1 MDSINNIMSGGNAI
15 INNKNNCL
23 LSPSIKCDDNINYS
37 SYSSKILPNTTIF
50 NDYITDYNN
59 NFIMDKENK
68 YLIKLPKTCDIQQ
81 NKINECSKL
90 ENINNIKNIITEE
103 SYSLQDYINN
113 PKLLNKFIE
122 NENNFLKI
130 FLSEFKNLFEAL
142 IILDEKNVS
151 HLKINPK
158 NIIFNQKTKKIK
170 FINFGERI
178 NKIFLIN
185 NYFNENRNYKYDFNI
200 YYPFICFFV
209 NYSNYQNYKHLSKE
223 EDTNFINFLKH
234 TFFDEKYTET
244 NNIRKSRN
252 LIRLKEQFTIIK
264 NNEKF
269 IKYKKHIQN
278 YYSSDKTT
286 FFNGI
291 LTYDKNNYI
300 RNTNYK
306 SFLKCTINAVDIYGL
321 SMSLLLFFNIF
332 KNTYSIDPNVYNKLL
347 TCFNDLAINIP
358 SSKIER
364 TCIPKK
370 SFTYFKKRCDEILQY
385 LKKKQP
391 MNINF
396 KKNISDDSQY
406 KLKSSDII
414 IYNENSDKNYIDYN
428 GKLMRAFNAT
438 NIFTHLN
445 NLSSHNYSMIKKN
458 IDKHTGSINRL
469 IILINKEAYYKIKYN
484 LYCSDNEE
492 VNIYTRKCVTRCPK
506 DYQRNFNNRNFKCT
520 RKNIKNKNIKNKNIK
535 NKNINDKNIND
546 KIIKKNKI
554 IEKNKNKKTEKC
566 PLGYERNPF
575 TKTCTR
581 KCPSGYIRNLKFN
594 CISEKDVM

>member
-1 MDSINNIMSGGNAI
+1 
-15 INNKNNCL
+15 
-23 LSPSIKCDDNINYS
+23 
-37 SYSSKILPNTTIF
+37 
-50 NDYITDYNN
+50 
-59 NFIMDKENK
+59 
-68 YLIKLPKTCDIQQ
+68 
-81 NKINECSKL
+81 
-90 ENINNIKNIITEE
+90 
-103 SYSLQDYINN
+103 
-113 PKLLNKFIE
+113 
-122 NENNFLKI
+122 
-130 FLSEFKNLFEAL
+130 
-142 IILDEKNVS
+142 
-151 HLKINPK
+151 
-158 NIIFNQKTKKIK
+158 
-170 FINFGERI
+170 
-178 NKIFLIN
+178 
-185 NYFNENRNYKYDFNI
+185 
-200 YYPFICFFV
+200 
-209 NYSNYQNYKHLSKE
+209 
-223 EDTNFINFLKH
+223 
-234 TFFDEKYTET
+234 
-244 NNIRKSRN
+244 
-252 LIRLKEQFTIIK
+252 
-264 NNEKF
+264 
-269 IKYKKHIQN
+269 
-278 YYSSDKTT
+278 
-286 FFNGI
+286 
-291 LTYDKNNYI
+291 
-300 RNTNYK
+300 
-306 SFLKCTINAVDIYGL
+306 
-321 SMSLLLFFNIF
+321 MSLLLFFNIF